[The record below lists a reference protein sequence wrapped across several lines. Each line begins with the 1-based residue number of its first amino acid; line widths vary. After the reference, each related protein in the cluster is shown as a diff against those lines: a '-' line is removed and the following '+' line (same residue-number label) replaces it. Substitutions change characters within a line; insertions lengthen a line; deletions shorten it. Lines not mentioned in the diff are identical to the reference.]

1 MAQCMTPFGV
11 KKKTNNQETIPVP
24 CGKCPNCV
32 KRRVSAWSF
41 RLIQEDKVSTS
52 SHFLTLTYDTRHIPI
67 TRNGFMSVNKRDVQ
81 LFFKRLRK
89 IHEAH
94 VTLPPIRYF
103 VAAEYGGRTNRPHY
117 HIILFNGEVGDFGK
131 AWQLGHIHY
140 GQVSGASVG
149 YTLKYMSKQQR
160 IPAHRNDDR
169 EPEFRLMSKGL
180 GASYLTPKMKNWHL
194 QSIEDRMY
202 CNLPEGKKI
211 SMPRYYKDKIY
222 QEHQRKRAAHFARIK
237 MLDQQSKTKIGVQ
250 QQVESDLAA
259 FNVMY
264 QRNKK
269 LDNL

>member
-1 MAQCMTPFGV
+1 MAECITPFQV
-11 KKKTNNQETIPVP
+11 KSKTDEKFLVP
-24 CGKCPNCV
+24 CGKCPYCV
-32 KRRVSAWSF
+32 ARRISAWSI
-41 RLIQEDKVSTS
+41 RLMQEDRVSLS

-81 LFFKRLRK
+81 LFIKRLRK
-89 IHEAH
+89 IQPAGNDK
-94 VTLPPIRYF
+94 PIKYF
-103 VAAEYGGRTNRPHY
+103 LAAEYGGRTNRPHY
-117 HIILFNGEVGDFGK
+117 HIILFNGEVGTFAQ

-140 GQVSGASVG
+140 GTVSGASVG

-180 GASYLTPKMKNWHL
+180 GASYITDKMKRWHHAD
-194 QSIEDRMY
+194 IENRMY
-202 CNLPEGKKI
+202 CNLLDGKKV

-222 QEHQRKRAAHFARIK
+222 NEQQRKRAAFFSRIK
-237 MLDQQSKTKIGVQ
+237 MEERKAKCKLTEQEKTAAHV
-250 QQVESDLAA
+250 AA
-259 FNVMY
+259 FTVMY